1 MRAPFEV
8 YKTKVVEP
16 IPWTTRDYREEAL
29 ERCAYNLFLLRSDEV
44 TIDLLTDS
52 GTGAMSQDQWA
63 ALFRGDEAYAGAA
76 SFFRFQE
83 TVRSITGYQEV
94 LPTHQGRAAEH
105 VLFRL
110 LAGPNKVVLSNTLFD
125 TTRAHVEDSGA
136 IGLDLP
142 CPESLSLYRED
153 PFKGNIDVAR
163 LEEVLE
169 ESGPERVGV
178 VIVTVT
184 NNSAGGQPVAMSNLR
199 EASRICRER
208 GVPFF
213 LDACR
218 FAENAYLIQQRE
230 PGYLNRRPVDIARE
244 MFSLADGCTM
254 SAKKDGLANVGGF
267 LALNDTA
274 LAKRAK
280 DLITLYEGFPTY
292 GGLAGRDLEAISVG
306 LREAV
311 GQQYLVD
318 RIETVAFLG
327 AALAKRGVPLVRPFG
342 GHAIYIDG
350 RAFLPHLPP
359 EAYPAQSLGCALYLE
374 GGIRTVEVGNLM
386 MGKEG
391 TPAPF
396 DLLRLAIPR
405 RVYSRAHL
413 TFVAETAGRLVER
426 REEIPGLR
434 LVERPDV
441 LPHFRARFSLLTKK
455 SLAAP
460 VT

>member
-1 MRAPFEV
+1 MRAPFEG

-16 IPWTTRDYREEAL
+16 IPWTTREYREEAL
-29 ERCAYNLFLLRSDEV
+29 ERCAYNLFSLRSDEV

-52 GTGAMSQDQWA
+52 GTGAMSQEQWA

-83 TVRSITGYQEV
+83 AVRSITGYQEV

-110 LAGPNKVVLSNTLFD
+110 LGGSDKFVLSNTLFD

-136 IGLDLP
+136 VGLDLP
-142 CPESLSLYRED
+142 CAESLSLYRED
-153 PFKGNIDVAR
+153 PFKGNIDVAW
-163 LEEVLE
+163 LEKVLE
-169 ESGPERVGV
+169 ELGPERVGV

-208 GVPFF
+208 RVPFF

-230 PGYLNRRPVDIARE
+230 PEYMDRRPADIARE

-254 SAKKDGLANVGGF
+254 SAKKDGLANIGGF
-267 LALNDTA
+267 LALNDPV
-274 LAKRAK
+274 LAEKARE
-280 DLITLYEGFPTY
+280 LVTLYEGFPTY
-292 GGLAGRDLEAISVG
+292 GGLAGRDLEAIAIG
-306 LREAV
+306 LREALEEH
-311 GQQYLVD
+311 YLAD
-318 RIETVAFLG
+318 RIDTVAFLG
-327 AALAKRGVPLVRPFG
+327 TELAKRGVPLVRPFG

-374 GGIRTVEVGNLM
+374 GGIRSVEVGNLM

-391 TPAPF
+391 APARF

-413 TFVAETAGRLVER
+413 TFVADTAGKLVAR
-426 REEIPGLR
+426 REEIAGLR
-434 LVERPDV
+434 LIERPDV
-441 LPHFRARFSLLTKK
+441 LPHFRARFSLLTKT
-455 SLAAP
+455 LAAASA
-460 VT
+460 T